1 MEMEIVFG
9 EGKRVN
15 ARFGDFEI
23 KTDQSVRGGGDAS
36 APEPFDLFFASLGT
50 CAGIYVLSFCQHHD
64 LPSEGIKLVQKAVR
78 NSETKLYET
87 NIIEIQV
94 PESFPKK
101 YHKALVR
108 SAKLCT
114 VKRHVEKALPRFE
127 VTLEVTSET

>member
-23 KTDQSVRGGGDAS
+23 KTDQSIRGGGDAS

-64 LPSEGIKLVQKAVR
+64 LPSQGIRLVQKAVR
-78 NSETKLYET
+78 NPDTKLYET
-87 NIIEIQV
+87 NVIEIQV

-108 SAKLCT
+108 SAELCT
-114 VKRHVEKALPRFE
+114 VKKHVEKALPRFE
-127 VTLEVTSET
+127 VTLGVVSEG